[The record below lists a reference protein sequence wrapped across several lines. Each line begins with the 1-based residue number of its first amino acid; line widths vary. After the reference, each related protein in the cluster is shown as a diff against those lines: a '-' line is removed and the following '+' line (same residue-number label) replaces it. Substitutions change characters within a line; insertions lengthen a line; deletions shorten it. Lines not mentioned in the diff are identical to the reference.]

1 MSDCCFMSN
10 ELFSGRKQVTF
21 NDSDDICFVLV
32 HANMLIFIFIIS
44 AVSLK
49 QQFASRQ

>member
-1 MSDCCFMSN
+1 MSN
-10 ELFSGRKQVTF
+10 ELFFQLYEGENKLHSM
-21 NDSDDICFVLV
+21 NNDDICFVLV
-32 HANMLIFIFIIS
+32 HANMLILIFIIS